1 MNKLHLNLDE
11 LHIDTFATA
20 APAREKETAANA
32 LITRGANTCYDCT
45 RFGCPGTEL
54 C

>member
-1 MNKLHLNLDE
+1 MSKLRLEIEE
-11 LHIDTFATA
+11 LKVDSFETD
-20 APAREKETAANA
+20 APAEEHGIANF
-32 LITRGANTCYDCT
+32 ITRGYPTCYDCT